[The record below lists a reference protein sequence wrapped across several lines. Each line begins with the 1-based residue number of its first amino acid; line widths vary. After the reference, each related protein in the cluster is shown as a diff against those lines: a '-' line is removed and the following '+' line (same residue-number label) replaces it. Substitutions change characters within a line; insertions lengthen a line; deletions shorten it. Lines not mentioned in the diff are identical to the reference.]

1 MANDGAAKA
10 YVHSL
15 GEVLHAEFKP
25 PGVHVT
31 VLAAGFT
38 DTPVLDKFGYE
49 ANTLP
54 MKPIGVEQCVSE
66 TLGGLLKNRSKVIPG
81 H

>member
-1 MANDGAAKA
+1 M
-10 YVHSL
+10 
-15 GEVLHAEFKP
+15 
-25 PGVHVT
+25 
-31 VLAAGFT
+31 FT

-54 MKPIGVEQCVSE
+54 MKPISVEQCVSE